1 MGRLRTLQEK
11 LKDGIRTLKN
21 KTKEKGEGG
30 KNDRGSRD

>member
-11 LKDGIRTLKN
+11 LKERIRSLRN